1 MSLETS
7 LNDGVGTIELNRPE
21 QMNALTVDLVNELG
35 DAVVS
40 LVQDGARSLV
50 IAGRGSA
57 FCAGADLALVSR
69 ALAEEPL
76 SVLTPLVEGLHTAI
90 KRLRASPMPIV
101 AAIEGPAVGA
111 GMGLAL
117 SADLRVVARGARLIP
132 GYLGIGASPDGGVSY
147 FLTRMLGSS
156 KAVALLL
163 RNQTV
168 SAEMALE
175 LGLAEA
181 VVETGT
187 ALKSAQALAATLTG
201 VPPMALV
208 RVRELVDKAT
218 TQSLSEQL
226 DLEQERVTELWQT
239 HDFREG
245 VGSFLA
251 RRTPQFR
258 GN

>member
-7 LNDGVGTIELNRPE
+7 LTNGVGTIELNRPE
-21 QMNALTVDLVNELG
+21 QMNALTVDLVQELG
-35 DAVVS
+35 DAVAS
-40 LVQDGARSLV
+40 LVRDGARSLV
-50 IAGRGSA
+50 IAGRGST
-57 FCAGADLALVSR
+57 FCAGADLALVKR
-69 ALAEEPL
+69 ALAEDPHL
-76 SVLTPLVEGLHTAI
+76 VLTPLVDGLHTAI
-90 KRLRASPMPIV
+90 KRLRAAPVPVV
-101 AAIEGPAVGA
+101 AAVEGPAVGA

-117 SADLRVVARGARLIP
+117 SADLRVMAAGARLIP
-132 GYLGIGASPDGGVSY
+132 GYMGIGASPDGGVSY

-163 RNQTV
+163 RNQPI
-168 SAEMALE
+168 SAELAHE

-187 ALKSAQALAATLTG
+187 ALESAQALAATLLG
-201 VPPMALV
+201 VPPLALV

-218 TQSLSEQL
+218 TQGLSEQL
-226 DLEQERVTELWQT
+226 DLEQDRVAELWQT

-245 VGSFLA
+245 VSSFLA

-258 GN
+258 GD